1 MQKYYFLLTET
12 AHGSKLIVTRC
23 YMMLY
28 HKSRRSDNETK
39 ILLAS
44 HGPLANGMKKTAE
57 FLMGQNEN
65 VETLCAYVDEQSKD
79 LPAMVEKW
87 MNERNPEDQWVVIT
101 DIFGGSINN
110 EFMIRAQEGGYW
122 LIAGMNLPLVLSLW
136 YETENLT
143 EKQLETNI
151 SEASEGIVLCN
162 KLLSEDTVEEDDG
175 F

>member
-1 MQKYYFLLTET
+1 M
-12 AHGSKLIVTRC
+12 
-23 YMMLY
+23 
-28 HKSRRSDNETK
+28 NK

-65 VETLCAYVDEQSKD
+65 VETLSAYVDEQSKD

>member
-1 MQKYYFLLTET
+1 M
-12 AHGSKLIVTRC
+12 
-23 YMMLY
+23 
-28 HKSRRSDNETK
+28 NK

-101 DIFGGSINN
+101 EYIW
-110 EFMIRAQEGGYW
+110 RKYQ
-122 LIAGMNLPLVLSLW
+122 
-136 YETENLT
+136 
-143 EKQLETNI
+143 
-151 SEASEGIVLCN
+151 
-162 KLLSEDTVEEDDG
+162 
-175 F
+175 

>member
-1 MQKYYFLLTET
+1 M
-12 AHGSKLIVTRC
+12 
-23 YMMLY
+23 
-28 HKSRRSDNETK
+28 NK

-110 EFMIRAQEGGYW
+110 EFMSRNES
-122 LIAGMNLPLVLSLW
+122 P
-136 YETENLT
+136 
-143 EKQLETNI
+143 I
-151 SEASEGIVLCN
+151 SS
-162 KLLSEDTVEEDDG
+162 
-175 F
+175 

>member
-1 MQKYYFLLTET
+1 MQRL
-12 AHGSKLIVTRC
+12 V
-23 YMMLY
+23 
-28 HKSRRSDNETK
+28 
-39 ILLAS
+39 LAS
-44 HGPLANGMKKTAE
+44 HGYLAEGMKNSAQIIVGKSAKIYTI
-57 FLMGQNEN
+57 
-65 VETLCAYVDEQSKD
+65 CAYVKEGITLESQINELFDSFPEEDE
-79 LPAMVEKW
+79 MI
-87 MNERNPEDQWVVIT
+87 VVT

-162 KLLSEDTVEEDDG
+162 KLLSEDTVEEDDE